1 MENWKKILLAGTA
14 GASVILLLKRQHTA
28 GLLLG
33 GLSLATLASEYPEE
47 FARIRRR
54 MPEYVERGLNL
65 MDVASRAGEKLA
77 QFSESRATDW
87 YEALLSR

>member
-1 MENWKKILLAGTA
+1 METWKRLLLAGTI
-14 GASVILLLKRQHTA
+14 GASVVLFAKGKHGA
-28 GLLLG
+28 GLLFG

-65 MDVASRAGEKLA
+65 MDVASRAGERLA
-77 QFSESRATDW
+77 QFTEGRASDW
-87 YEALLSR
+87 YDALLSR